1 MGKKYWVMLYEMFSQ
16 EDKIREKYS
25 ELSNV
30 VDLIMESINLSDKT
44 DEINKKL
51 QELNKEEK

>member
-1 MGKKYWVMLYEMFSQ
+1 MGKKYWIMLYEMFSNEEGLQ
-16 EDKIREKYS
+16 EKYK

-30 VDLIMESINLSDKT
+30 VDLIMESIRLSDQT
-44 DEINKKL
+44 DEVNKKL

>member
-1 MGKKYWVMLYEMFSQ
+1 MGKKYWVMLYEMFSREEGLQ
-16 EDKIREKYS
+16 EKYK

-30 VDLIMESINLSDKT
+30 VDLIMESIRLSDQT

>member
-1 MGKKYWVMLYEMFSQ
+1 MGKKYWIMLYEMFSNEEGLQ
-16 EDKIREKYS
+16 EKYQ

-30 VDLIMESINLSDKT
+30 VDLIMESIRLSDQT

>member
-1 MGKKYWVMLYEMFSQ
+1 MGKKYWIMLYEMFSREEGLQ
-16 EDKIREKYS
+16 EKYK

-30 VDLIMESINLSDKT
+30 VDLIMESIRLSDQT
-44 DEINKKL
+44 DEVNKKL